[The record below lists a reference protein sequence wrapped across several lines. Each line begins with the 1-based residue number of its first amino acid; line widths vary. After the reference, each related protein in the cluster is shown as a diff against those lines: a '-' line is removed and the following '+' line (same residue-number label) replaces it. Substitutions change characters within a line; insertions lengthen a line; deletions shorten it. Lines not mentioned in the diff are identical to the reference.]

1 MGSGAGNRPQRS
13 LSEGLFVVP
22 ESPVMPKCARTEA
35 NYSVSRTGLRLIR
48 STAPYPAPSKFRPPQ
63 ISKLNPQKPSS
74 QECLLFCPV
83 TEGTEPSQYQNPPQE
98 PNCFVEDRTRQP
110 QTIEVWPP
118 TQDNACHTIPRNAR
132 ARGEERERLCVF
144 SGNRMWETSG
154 RCRDKCPNMP
164 S

>member
-1 MGSGAGNRPQRS
+1 
-13 LSEGLFVVP
+13 
-22 ESPVMPKCARTEA
+22 MPKCARTEA
-35 NYSVSRTGLRLIR
+35 NYSVSRTGLRLLR

-63 ISKLNPQKPSS
+63 ISKLNPQSLPHKNAFFLSGHRRHRT
-74 QECLLFCPV
+74 FA
-83 TEGTEPSQYQNPPQE
+83 YQNPPQE